1 MLLTTMKGSELP
13 FNRSF
18 KNMRIILKAW
28 YKLIKK
34 NPGDMN
40 MVRYWKTKDFVEAK
54 LTKKDG
60 ATIMVMEGEDYPMWG
75 FPRGHLLIPANEKYG
90 PLSILKHEIKN
101 KVFNEVFDCLQTG
114 SKQESIE
121 LGKKNLKDCY
131 RFLEP
136 LRYDLMPP
144 QTMCPAVREIHRALT
159 KVGCPNDLR
168 DILCL
173 ILQEDDG
180 YRYRVQWLAI
190 WIPLIR
196 WNPIK
201 IFEKGLKMIER
212 AEIIG
217 DMKRKVKLL
226 RTILMLA
233 LEDKRIKEMFIK
245 FFKEVNW
252 RKVRITEGDR
262 YHMRGKYFKADL
274 YVLEY

>member
-1 MLLTTMKGSELP
+1 
-13 FNRSF
+13 
-18 KNMRIILKAW
+18 
-28 YKLIKK
+28 
-34 NPGDMN
+34 MN

-90 PLSILKHEIKN
+90 PLSKLKHECKQICNRAWERLEEDRSRKQVIGLIK
-101 KVFNEVFDCLQTG
+101 KELKEL
-114 SKQESIE
+114 SLES
-121 LGKKNLKDCY
+121 
-131 RFLEP
+131 

-144 QTMCPAVREIHRALT
+144 STMCPAVREIHRALT

-173 ILQEDDG
+173 VLQEDDG

-190 WIPLIR
+190 WIPFFR
-196 WNPIK
+196 FNPVK
-201 IFEKGLKMIER
+201 ILEKGLRMVER

-217 DMKRKVKLL
+217 DMKRRVKLL
-226 RTILMLA
+226 RTIIMLA
-233 LEDKRIKEMFIK
+233 LEDKRIREMFLK

-252 RKVRITEGDR
+252 RKVRITEAER
-262 YHMRGKYFKADL
+262 YHFRGKYFKADL
-274 YVLEY
+274 DILEY